1 MIERERCHMVFTL
14 KSLSFGL
21 ALLVAIPAYAAPG
34 DPRFLQG
41 TVEWPAV
48 LTGEPVVIVRGDDG
62 YVYSADVDGA
72 RRQGAEVVHVGGRV
86 VLLVLEGTRPHE
98 VTAIVIGTGDAVS
111 LSRALSQ
118 RALPP
123 VPAAATMP
131 APRVAVA
138 PVAAVAPAV
147 VPAPPAS
154 TLPAPAPAATAP
166 TLPAAAVAPPPVPAP
181 SPSVVAATPPPPAPA
196 PAPAVTTPTT
206 VVVTPPTAP
215 VPTSA
220 AATAPAVATTPA
232 AATTPTAAPTPAAAP
247 APAPPAATLSAPPTP
262 PAVVPAPASPGKATS
277 PPDVRQQWA
286 RVDGRVMSV
295 DGALLVLRA
304 DNGSLVMVD
313 ISQINPNVSSAL
325 RRERLVSVY
334 GYPLEQK
341 FEAAGYIELDPS
353 HPEPP
358 RLRRR

>member
-1 MIERERCHMVFTL
+1 MSSTL
-14 KSLSFGL
+14 KSLSVCV
-21 ALLVAIPAYAAPG
+21 ALLWAIPAYAAPG

-62 YVYSADVDGA
+62 HVYSADLDGA
-72 RRQGAEVVHVGGRV
+72 RRQGAEVVRVGGRV
-86 VLLVLEGTRPHE
+86 ALLVLEGTRPHE
-98 VTAIVIGTGDAVS
+98 VTAIVIGAGDAVS

-118 RALPP
+118 GIVLR
-123 VPAAATMP
+123 VPAASTMP
-131 APRVAVA
+131 APGVAVA
-138 PVAAVAPAV
+138 PLAAVAPAV

-154 TLPAPAPAATAP
+154 TPPAPAPAAAAPAPAPTAP
-166 TLPAAAVAPPPVPAP
+166 APAPTAPAPPAAAVTPSPVPAP

-215 VPTSA
+215 VPA
-220 AATAPAVATTPA
+220 AAAAAVPAAAAATTPA
-232 AATTPTAAPTPAAAP
+232 AT
-247 APAPPAATLSAPPTP
+247 PAPPAATLSAPPTP
-262 PAVVPAPASPGKATS
+262 PAVVPSPAPISPGKATG
-277 PPDVRQQWA
+277 PWGDRKQWA

-304 DNGSLVMVD
+304 DDGSLVMVD
-313 ISQINPNVSSAL
+313 ISQLNPNVSSAL

>member
-1 MIERERCHMVFTL
+1 MGSTWRSNVLC
-14 KSLSFGL
+14 SLCL
-21 ALLVAIPAYAAPG
+21 ALLWAMPAYAAPG

-41 TVEWPAV
+41 TIEWPAV

-62 YVYSADVDGA
+62 HVYSADVDGA
-72 RRQGAEVVHVGGRV
+72 RRQGAEVVRVGGRV
-86 VLLVLEGTRPHE
+86 ALLVLEGTRPHE
-98 VTAIVIGTGDAVS
+98 VTAIVIGAGDAVS

-118 RALPP
+118 GIVLR
-123 VPAAATMP
+123 VPAASTMP
-131 APRVAVA
+131 APGVAVA
-138 PVAAVAPAV
+138 PLAAVAPAV

-154 TLPAPAPAATAP
+154 TPPAPAPAATAP
-166 TLPAAAVAPPPVPAP
+166 APAPTAPAPPAAAVTLPPVPAP
-181 SPSVVAATPPPPAPA
+181 SPSAVAATPPPPAPA
-196 PAPAVTTPTT
+196 PAQAVTTPTT

-215 VPTSA
+215 VPAAA
-220 AATAPAVATTPA
+220 AATVPA
-232 AATTPTAAPTPAAAP
+232 A
-247 APAPPAATLSAPPTP
+247 APAPPAATPSAPPTP
-262 PAVVPAPASPGKATS
+262 PAVVPSPAPGSPGKATG
-277 PPDVRQQWA
+277 PWGDRKQWA

-304 DNGSLVMVD
+304 DDGSLVMVD
-313 ISQINPNVSSAL
+313 ISQLNPNVSSAL

>member
-1 MIERERCHMVFTL
+1 MVFTL
-14 KSLSFGL
+14 KSLSFCL
-21 ALLVAIPAYAAPG
+21 ALLAAIPAYAAPG

-62 YVYSADVDGA
+62 HVYSADVDGA
-72 RRQGAEVVHVGGRV
+72 RRQGAEVVRVGERV

-118 RALPP
+118 RAVPH

-138 PVAAVAPAV
+138 PLAAVAPAA

-154 TLPAPAPAATAP
+154 VLAAPAPAATAP
-166 TLPAAAVAPPPVPAP
+166 ALPAAAVTPPPVPAP

-196 PAPAVTTPTT
+196 PAPAAATPTT

-215 VPTSA
+215 VPTA
-220 AATAPAVATTPA
+220 AVATTPA
-232 AATTPTAAPTPAAAP
+232 A

-262 PAVVPAPASPGKATS
+262 PAVAPSPAPGSSGKATG
-277 PPDVRQQWA
+277 PPGGRQQWA
-286 RVDGRVMSV
+286 RVDGRVLSV

-358 RLRRR
+358 RLRHR

>member
-1 MIERERCHMVFTL
+1 MGSTWRSKALC
-14 KSLSFGL
+14 SLCF
-21 ALLVAIPAYAAPG
+21 ALLWALPAYAAPG

-48 LTGEPVVIVRGDDG
+48 LTGEPIVIVRGDDG
-62 YVYSADVDGA
+62 HVYSADLDGA
-72 RRQGAEVVHVGGRV
+72 RRQGAEVVRVGGRV
-86 VLLVLEGTRPHE
+86 ALLVLEGTRPHD
-98 VTAIVIGTGDAVS
+98 VTAIVIAAGDAVS
-111 LSRALSQ
+111 LSRALAQ

-123 VPAAATMP
+123 VAAASTTP
-131 APRVAVA
+131 APAVA
-138 PVAAVAPAV
+138 AVVPVAAVAPAV

-154 TLPAPAPAATAP
+154 TPPVPAPAATAP
-166 TLPAAAVAPPPVPAP
+166 APPAAAVTPPPVPAP
-181 SPSVVAATPPPPAPA
+181 QPSVVAATPPPPAPA

-206 VVVTPPTAP
+206 VVVTPPPAP
-215 VPTSA
+215 VP
-220 AATAPAVATTPA
+220 TPA
-232 AATTPTAAPTPAAAP
+232 AATTPAA
-247 APAPPAATLSAPPTP
+247 APAPPAATRSAPPAP
-262 PAVVPAPASPGKATS
+262 PAVVPSPAPGSPGKATGPS
-277 PPDVRQQWA
+277 GVRQQWA
-286 RVDGRVMSV
+286 RVDGRVQSV

-358 RLRRR
+358 RLRHR